1 MGLPAALNALR
12 DLMSSTRVKYWLA
25 HPRNQH
31 GGTPR
36 ACLHE
41 SYAPIPESPNEGT
54 QQRYILCGCGQYMQ
68 DGYHGLEERRV
79 LCGTRKCGA
88 IKSFIFP
95 RFLPFKLLFDFFL
108 EVLEKLLYGAWT

>member
-1 MGLPAALNALR
+1 
-12 DLMSSTRVKYWLA
+12 
-25 HPRNQH
+25 
-31 GGTPR
+31 
-36 ACLHE
+36 
-41 SYAPIPESPNEGT
+41 
-54 QQRYILCGCGQYMQ
+54 MQ